1 MNLNLP
7 TDPLLGR
14 QLSNF
19 RLERILGRGGMAQV
33 YYGMDV
39 KLRRPVA
46 VKVIDARHRSKP
58 KYAERFL
65 KEARAVAR
73 LRHENIIQIY
83 YADDENGLYYYVMEY
98 VDGQDLGSLL
108 SERSAHRDLLP
119 YPEVLRIGRALASAL
134 DFAHS
139 RGIIHRDV
147 KPSNVMLSSDGRVIL
162 GDFGLALDL
171 SEGSSGEAFG
181 SPHYISPEQARRS
194 SDAVPQSDLYSL
206 GVILYE
212 MLTGVVPFDDESF
225 ASVALKHLQEPPPP
239 ARQQN
244 PALNAQTEEVLFRAL
259 AKSPAERYPS
269 GAALMDALSQALPA
283 APTPASLPLP
293 PPPAAI
299 LSGKT
304 RAAAQRPASLPTP
317 PRRKNGWLWL
327 PLSLTLL
334 VAAWFFGKNLLP
346 GGFNPLAALPFL
358 APSPTLTEIV
368 PAAAASP
375 LPGKTPTLAL
385 SPSASPSPSV
395 SPSPRPS
402 QTSSATASLTPSAT
416 FTASPPPS
424 ATFTASPPSS
434 ATLENT
440 ATQSPTLTEALTSAE
455 TPTLTDFPLT
465 PSDFPTFTTTPQ
477 FVNYKRLWLYYDS
490 FGLYLYNASDSN
502 RSLSAFGFQ
511 RLLSAGGEAN
521 AFSGNE
527 WASRYA
533 ILHPNRCVGVQVQGN
548 PNPYLN
554 PPVCRNMYLVLRNL
568 PPGDERIFWTPQEGS
583 TQFSLSWL
591 GQEMGKCDISAGF
604 CEIFIP

>member
-14 QLSNF
+14 QLSTF

-33 YYGMDV
+33 YYGLDV

-46 VKVIDARHRSKP
+46 IKVIDARHRSKP
-58 KYAERFL
+58 KYAERFI

-98 VDGQDLGSLL
+98 VDGQDLASLL
-108 SERSAHRDLLP
+108 AERAARRDLLP
-119 YPEVLRIGRALASAL
+119 YPEVLRIGHALASAL

-139 RGIIHRDV
+139 QGIIHRDV
-147 KPSNVMLSSDGRVIL
+147 KPSNILLSKDGRVIL

-171 SEGSSGEAFG
+171 REGSSGEAFG

-244 PALNAQTEEVLFRAL
+244 PALNAETEAVLARAL

-269 GAALMDALSQALPA
+269 GAALLAALEQALPPLPSA
-283 APTPASLPLP
+283 ALLPLP
-293 PPPAAI
+293 PPPALL

-304 RAAAQRPASLPTP
+304 RAAAQRPPAQP
-317 PRRKNGWLWL
+317 PPPHRKNAWPWLFSGL
-327 PLSLTLL
+327 AFLL
-334 VAAWFFGKNLLP
+334 ALFFLGKNLLP
-346 GGFNPLAALPFL
+346 GGFAPLTFLPFL

-368 PAAAASP
+368 PPAAAYST
-375 LPGKTPTLAL
+375 PGQTPTLAE
-385 SPSASPSPSV
+385 SPTSPLP
-395 SPSPRPS
+395 PASPRPS
-402 QTSSATASLTPSAT
+402 ATIPPTATASATFSPSPAPSPTPT
-416 FTASPPPS
+416 FTASATLTPQDSPS
-424 ATFTASPPSS
+424 PTSS
-434 ATLENT
+434 ASSTLAPT
-440 ATQSPTLTEALTSAE
+440 SPDLTQTLL
-455 TPTLTDFPLT
+455 
-465 PSDFPTFTTTPQ
+465 PTFTTTPQ
-477 FVNYKRLWLYYDS
+477 FVNYKRLWLYYDT
-490 FGLYLYNASDSN
+490 FGLYLYNASDAN
-502 RSLSAFGFQ
+502 RSLSAFGLQ
-511 RLLSAGGEAN
+511 RLLEGGESAN
-521 AFSGNE
+521 FFSGNE
-527 WASRYA
+527 WANLYG
-533 ILHPNRCVGVQVQGN
+533 ILHPNRCVRVQVQGN
-548 PNPYLN
+548 PNAYLN
-554 PPVCRNMYLVLRNL
+554 PPVCRNLYLATRNL

-583 TQFSLSWL
+583 TKFSLAWL
-591 GQEMGKCDISAGF
+591 GQEMGQCDISAGF
-604 CEIFIP
+604 CEVFIP